1 MKREKNYFSKNIL
14 FSMIN
19 ILLIGAILIVSSV
32 YFQKN
37 LMMKSLE
44 KQTKTVT
51 SKWADKIT
59 YDDVVKIQESKSWES
74 DKSKVLTESFDN
86 LSSYNPNVAQGYIF
100 GVELGGDKHNQTS
113 LIACPTPII
122 QALKEGGLNVGDM
135 YEQPDVVVSGIKKML
150 KTKEVTIVPVYKDM
164 LGTWMSIFYPIKDA
178 QGNIKAYFGVDVD
191 ASIIPESRKSF
202 LQDSIIILVI
212 ALLVCGGS
220 QYFVARRTL
229 NPIKDLIRGIEQVS
243 RGKLNF
249 SLSEKGTFGEL
260 NKQFNSMIVSIRGV
274 IQNLKLVS
282 QSSSDV
288 ADKLFSITEV
298 STQGINGINLEL
310 NVMTENLKAQAI
322 STSNCDTAIEEIA
335 TTLQTV
341 AVDIGNVSSASQKMF
356 DNSQEGRDV
365 IDTVSRQMVQIDA
378 TTGDASSIIGQL
390 EEQSKEIG
398 EIVTIIKGI
407 SNQTSLLALNASIEA
422 ARAGDLGRGF
432 SVVAEE
438 VRKLSEQSKE
448 STDRISALIE
458 DIQLGA
464 GKAVDYIA
472 RSTEE
477 TKKGLAVTQKADT
490 KFVEILNSAQ
500 FVNSR
505 VMDISA
511 STEEMSA
518 STEEVTSMTSQLSS
532 TSSITSEGA
541 KSILHTMVGQEESFR
556 NISEYAGELNEVSKQ
571 MSEIVDKFQT
581 E

>member
-1 MKREKNYFSKNIL
+1 
-14 FSMIN
+14 MIN